1 LSALRSSFGS
11 TWEGRKLKFLKL
23 PGSSL
28 HTTLKDEIAEAMQ
41 IYGTTEK
48 QWFRLPIEERV
59 TRLAFLRNKAMK
71 EYLGAVSDKE
81 ASEIRIMSDW
91 L

>member
-1 LSALRSSFGS
+1 MSGPRNSFGS
-11 TWEGRKLKFLKL
+11 TWEGRKLKFLRF
-23 PGSSL
+23 PGASL

-41 IYGTTEK
+41 VYGTTEK
-48 QWFRLPIEERV
+48 QWFRLSIEERV
-59 TRLAFLRNKAMK
+59 TRLAFLRNRAMK